1 MIVLSHVQAEALL
14 AARKEAAAGLD
25 ISAMSLDISA
35 VSLDISLDLN
45 KSKTVVSLT
54 ETGVTLLEEITLTWE
69 EIAEIADHTAT
80 SFIVYPNGAIEKI
93 QFFSEETRRVCS
105 LRPTLT
111 GAPTLWLA
119 GFPMHRI
126 KNTDPWSDTEAKIA
140 TLAPISGRVL
150 DTATGLGYTTILAAR
165 SALSVTT
172 IEIDPAVLD
181 VCKRNPWSQELF
193 SNPRITSKLGDSY
206 EVIQTF
212 TVGEFQFLFHDPPTI
227 QLAGDLYSGTF
238 YKECFRVLAKKGK
251 MFHYIGDPESRQG
264 SSLTKGVIKR
274 LREAGFV
281 KVTLAPEAFGVVA
294 FK

>member
-1 MIVLSHVQAEALL
+1 MIVLSYVQANELL
-14 AARKEAAAGLD
+14 AARSDNAPK
-25 ISAMSLDISA
+25 IT
-35 VSLDISLDLN
+35 VSLDLN
-45 KSKTVVSLT
+45 QTKSDVSLL
-54 ETGVTLLEEITLTWE
+54 EMGVELPEGRVLTWE
-69 EIAEIADHTAT
+69 EVLEISEHTAT
-80 SFIVYPNGAIEKI
+80 SYVVLPGGLEKI
-93 QFFSEETRRVCS
+93 QFFSEETKRVSS

-193 SNPRITSKLGDSY
+193 INPRIISKLGDSF

-212 TVGEFQFLFHDPPTI
+212 SAGEFSFLFHDPPTI
-227 QLAGDLYSGTF
+227 QLAGDLYSGVF
-238 YKECFRVLAKKGK
+238 YQQCFRVLGTKGK
-251 MFHYIGDPESRQG
+251 MFHYIGDPKSRQG
-264 SSLTKGVIKR
+264 ASLIKGVVKR
-274 LREAGFV
+274 LKEAGFS
-281 KVTLAPEAFGVVA
+281 KVTLAPEAFGVIALKGV
-294 FK
+294 

>member
-14 AARKEAAAGLD
+14 VARASAALQAE
-25 ISAMSLDISA
+25 
-35 VSLDISLDLN
+35 VSLDLN
-45 KSKTVVSLT
+45 QTKSIVALT
-54 ETGVTLLEEITLTWE
+54 DTGVEIPDCRLVTWE
-69 EIAEIADHTAT
+69 EIAEIADHAAT
-80 SFIVYPNGAIEKI
+80 SFVIHPNGAIEKI
-93 QFFSEETRRVCS
+93 QFFSEDTRRVCS
-105 LRPTLT
+105 LRPTLS

-126 KNTDPWSDTEAKIA
+126 KNTDPWSDTEAKIK
-140 TLAPISGRVL
+140 TLAPVSGRVL

-165 SALSVTT
+165 SALLVTT

-193 SNPRITSKLGDSY
+193 SNPRIVSKLGDSY

-212 TVGEFQFLFHDPPTI
+212 TNGEFQFLFHDPPTI
-227 QLAGDLYSGTF
+227 QLAGDLYSGAF
-238 YKECFRVLAKKGK
+238 YQQCFRVLGKKGK
-251 MFHYIGDPESRQG
+251 MFHYIGDPQSRQG
-264 SSLTKGVIKR
+264 ASLTKGVVKR

-281 KVTLAPEAFGVVA
+281 KVTLAPEAFGIVA